1 MGFCLL
7 SDPSL
12 CHSVCLVILGI
23 LGIGA
28 KLNSKEREKQ
38 QRLYNKNAN
47 LCRTSFFFSQLVF
60 LQKVINKHRTEKATK
75 KITITKGMSSSKSTS
90 SGGSSSATVSGEV
103 GFSVIKLFDV
113 KFGASETLEHNWSL
127 STTGTEYQEVVSEI
141 SIGIEPGDEVLVF
154 QVVGECKNCDG
165 TVYTI
170 KTPTYVIKDKDGS
183 FETKE
188 AGFFE
193 AGKMLS

>member
-1 MGFCLL
+1 M
-7 SDPSL
+7 
-12 CHSVCLVILGI
+12 
-23 LGIGA
+23 
-28 KLNSKEREKQ
+28 
-38 QRLYNKNAN
+38 
-47 LCRTSFFFSQLVF
+47 
-60 LQKVINKHRTEKATK
+60 INKHRTEKATK
-75 KITITKGMSSSKSTS
+75 TITITKGMSSSKSTS